1 MEYNNILVENH
12 GAVGIIKLN
21 RNQTLN
27 AICDDLI
34 QEVAMQ
40 LELYSKDNSINAV
53 ILTGSEKAFAA
64 GVDIKELAAKNFTNS
79 YFSELEYDPW
89 NIINNFKKP
98 LIASVAGFAIG
109 AGLELALACDFIIAA
124 DNAKFSLPEVT
135 IGTIP
140 SFGGT
145 QRLSRII
152 GKSKAMEMILTGRN
166 MDATE
171 AENSGLISRTVP
183 LADLYNDTLNTANRI
198 ASMSPIATSIAKESI
213 KKSFETNLSAGI
225 EFEKRLSQSISGTE
239 DQKEAIQA
247 FIDKRKP
254 NFGDK

>member
-1 MEYNNILVENH
+1 MEYNNILIENQ
-12 GAVGIIKLN
+12 GAVGVIKLN
-21 RNQTLN
+21 RPETLN

-34 QEVAMQ
+34 KEIAMQ
-40 LELYSKDNSINAV
+40 LEIYSKDSSINCV
-53 ILTGSEKAFAA
+53 ILSGSEKSFAA
-64 GVDIKELAAKNFTNS
+64 GIDIKELASKNVTSSNLE
-79 YFSELEYDPW
+79 ELEYNPW
-89 NIINNFKKP
+89 NVINNFKKP
-98 LIASVAGFAIG
+98 IIASVAGFAIG

-166 MDATE
+166 MDSTE
-171 AENSGLISRTVP
+171 AESAGLVSRTVP

-198 ASMSPIATSIAKESI
+198 ASMSTTASVMAKESVKQADEI
-213 KKSFETNLSAGI
+213 NLSSGI

-239 DQKEAIQA
+239 DQKEAISA
-247 FIDKRKP
+247 FIEKRKP
-254 NFGDK
+254 NFSK

>member
-1 MEYNNILVENH
+1 MEYNNILIENH

-21 RNQTLN
+21 RPQTLN
-27 AICDDLI
+27 AICDELI
-34 QEVAMQ
+34 KEIATQ
-40 LELYSKDNSINAV
+40 LEIYAKDNSINAV

-64 GVDIKELAAKNFTNS
+64 GIDIKELASKNFTNS
-79 YFSELEYDPW
+79 HINELSYNPW

-145 QRLSRII
+145 QRLGRII
-152 GKSKAMEMILTGRN
+152 GKQKAMEMILTGRN
-166 MDATE
+166 MDANE
-171 AENSGLISRTVP
+171 AELSGLISRSVP

-198 ASMSPIATSIAKESI
+198 ASMSTIATSIAKESV
-213 KKSFETNLSAGI
+213 KKADETNLSSGI

-247 FIDKRKP
+247 FIEKRKP
-254 NFGDK
+254 NFEYK